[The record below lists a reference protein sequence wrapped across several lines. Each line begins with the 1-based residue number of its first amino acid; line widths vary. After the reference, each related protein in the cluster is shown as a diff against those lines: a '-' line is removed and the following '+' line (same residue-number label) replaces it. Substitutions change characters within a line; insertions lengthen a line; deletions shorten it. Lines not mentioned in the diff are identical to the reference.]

1 MRVLTPAEP
10 SRECHRYQ
18 PNQKCVFRLTN
29 DIAGEWWLCAGP
41 KCWDSVS
48 AGQQGDEEGEE
59 NHPLWS
65 WRQQWWGTWWRDSCS
80 QTIIFMSWHHSSH
93 YCIHTL
99 RYVLLFYSTLHHKR
113 MPFLTGSKPNKSS
126 NHKLRFSSGTQTDP
140 SLNIFPY
147 ETLFPHALPLIGSS
161 HLLGKPLPPQQQ
173 LLESYIDSAAASYST
188 ADLKTQLQILRSQ
201 LLFET
206 GRRETLGA
214 RNRRLLGFTKNVREL
229 EEQNLALV
237 DKLHMARQEI
247 ATLQTQLTTVTLHC
261 HFNQS
266 LWRSSKLKSNPVT
279 GENRKT

>member
-1 MRVLTPAEP
+1 MTLQESDGCVQGPSVETVSQLVNKVMRRVRRITLCDPEDNNDEEHGDETPALRRSSSCPDITVAIIASTP
-10 SRECHRYQ
+10 SGM
-18 PNQKCVFRLTN
+18 F
-29 DIAGEWWLCAGP
+29 
-41 KCWDSVS
+41 
-48 AGQQGDEEGEE
+48 
-59 NHPLWS
+59 
-65 WRQQWWGTWWRDSCS
+65 
-80 QTIIFMSWHHSSH
+80 
-93 YCIHTL
+93 YC
-99 RYVLLFYSTLHHKR
+99 FSTLHHKR

-161 HLLGKPLPPQQQ
+161 QLLGKPLPPQQQ
-173 LLESYIDSAAASYST
+173 LLENYIDSAAASYST